1 MACRKKS
8 THKWKQN
15 RCFYLGH
22 KNLYSFF
29 NKNFFFVNI
38 NIMKKPSIFRR
49 TIMFIVDSWR
59 VVMDVKYNP
68 LKHIPDPSLQTYFML
83 ILFTIW
89 SVAFGLIAIF
99 WLGFI
104 GYNIM
109 TSIIVHL
116 SVLIPLAFTNAVFI
130 DAERDGEK
138 WLKEWREEQSRYRII
153 KNRLKTKNLVLWN
166 PYKEA

>member
-1 MACRKKS
+1 MR
-8 THKWKQN
+8 
-15 RCFYLGH
+15 
-22 KNLYSFF
+22 
-29 NKNFFFVNI
+29 
-38 NIMKKPSIFRR
+38 KPSIFRR
-49 TIMFIVDSWR
+49 IILFIVDTWR

-83 ILFTIW
+83 VLFTIW

-116 SVLIPLAFTNAVFI
+116 SIIIPLVLTNAVFI
-130 DAERDGEK
+130 DAERDGEN
-138 WLKEWREEQSRYRII
+138 WLEEWRAEQSRYKLFVNRI
-153 KNRLKTKNLVLWN
+153 KTKNLVLWN
-166 PYKEA
+166 PFKEA